1 MKLLKQNNN
10 QIVSPKILLKQIKE
24 TQFSKNQKITQKKQ
38 GMIYPI
44 KNKEL

>member
-24 TQFSKNQKITQKKQ
+24 TQFSKNQKKQ